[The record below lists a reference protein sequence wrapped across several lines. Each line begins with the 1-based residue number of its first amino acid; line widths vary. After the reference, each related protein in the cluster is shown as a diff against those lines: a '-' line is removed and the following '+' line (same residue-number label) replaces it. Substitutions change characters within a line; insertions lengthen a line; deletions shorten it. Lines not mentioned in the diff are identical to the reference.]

1 MIPPCMR
8 HGCHARYT
16 EPPVHLMS
24 EACSEAGTG
33 QPPAGRT
40 IPASGLH
47 TSQMSY
53 ISLAFTYPSLHGEMY
68 SEVFHRPFLCPGLA
82 AIIVQVT
89 VSAPL
94 CTPSFSPKFLPWAA
108 SNTVMFVSLGSRLSS
123 NVRMYQKSMH
133 RSCSQR
139 RCPLPSSK
147 FACAAPSPKI
157 FFSCLRT
164 GHNSSNSCGYNA
176 SEGDASR
183 LEAKNVEA
191 FPVADP
197 QSLRVSPQ

>member
-1 MIPPCMR
+1 MAAMPDTQNLLSTSCPRLAAKLAQASPQQAEQSQLQACR
-8 HGCHARYT
+8 HPRC
-16 EPPVHLMS
+16 L
-24 EACSEAGTG
+24 
-33 QPPAGRT
+33 
-40 IPASGLH
+40 
-47 TSQMSY
+47 
-53 ISLAFTYPSLHGEMY
+53 ISLWPSTDPSLHGEMY

-139 RCPLPSSK
+139 RCPLPSSR
-147 FACAAPSPKI
+147 FA
-157 FFSCLRT
+157 
-164 GHNSSNSCGYNA
+164 
-176 SEGDASR
+176 
-183 LEAKNVEA
+183 
-191 FPVADP
+191 
-197 QSLRVSPQ
+197 